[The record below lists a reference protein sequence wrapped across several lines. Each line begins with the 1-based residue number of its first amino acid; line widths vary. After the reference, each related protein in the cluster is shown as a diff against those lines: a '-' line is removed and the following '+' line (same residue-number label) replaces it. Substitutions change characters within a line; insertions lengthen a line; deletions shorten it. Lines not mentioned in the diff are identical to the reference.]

1 MRQEVKNVLG
11 VYLSYHLIN
20 FRAKWFPSKAQKEIL
35 QLEEEENQKR
45 QIFYSGFLFKNDLC
59 FDVGANHG
67 NRITPI
73 LNLGVNVVAVE
84 PQKSCYRYLE
94 VKFGKKI
101 KIVKKGLGEKECVK
115 DFHISDASTISSFSD
130 EWIESV
136 KEGRF
141 KNHTWNKTVK
151 VEMTTLDKLI
161 EQFGTPAFIKI
172 DVEGYELDVLSG
184 LSKQVK
190 MISFEYTVPEHT
202 EKVLKCIDSIEKN
215 GANLECNYSV
225 GESMDFEL
233 KSWISV
239 KEMKE
244 HIVKQEFTDT
254 DFGDIYV
261 RIKK

>member
-1 MRQEVKNVLG
+1 MRKEVKDVLG

-20 FRAKWFPSKAQKEIL
+20 FRAKWFPSKSQKEIL
-35 QLEEEENQKR
+35 KIEEEENAKR
-45 QIFYSGFLFKNDLC
+45 QLFYGSFLSKDDLC

-67 NRITPI
+67 NRITPL
-73 LNLGVNVVAVE
+73 LNLGVKVVAVE
-84 PQKSCYRYLE
+84 PQESCYKYLE

-101 KIVKKGLGEKECVK
+101 QIVKKGLGEKECLK
-115 DFHISDASTISSFSD
+115 DFHISDVSTISSFSD

-136 KEGRF
+136 KENRF
-141 KNHTWNKTVK
+141 KNHNWNKTVK

-161 EQFGTPAFIKI
+161 ELYGTPSFIKI
-172 DVEGYELDVLSG
+172 DVEGYELDVLNG
-184 LSKQVK
+184 LSEPIK

-202 EKVLKCIDSIEKN
+202 EKVLKCIDRIDKN
-215 GANLECNYSV
+215 GDNLECNYSV

-244 HIVKQEFTDT
+244 HIAKKDFIDT
-254 DFGDIYV
+254 DFGDVYL